1 LFACELNAIKGVSM
15 FPNLGLHLHRLASR
29 HMVRFERADP
39 ERVHRL
45 LKFYVR
51 SLPALLNAE
60 RCNIFVY
67 DPRNQRAW
75 VDVGT
80 GAVEGEFE
88 VLAKNTLIGEVI
100 ASGKSAVANDLQGR
114 TGTYMEIRPTAQFV
128 SRNAVY
134 APVRSRYHDDVIG
147 VIEVLNKKGGI
158 GFGKLDA
165 AVLEEAAEGIR
176 DLVDCVFLSQKV
188 YGATDTAL
196 EVVEWT
202 LGSVV
207 GLMLLGSILTLLVLA
222 SLSSMDVINDALGP
236 LIGSGFPEHAR

>member
-1 LFACELNAIKGVSM
+1 MMKEVSM
-15 FPNLGLHLHRLASR
+15 FPNLSLHLHRLASR
-29 HMVRFERADP
+29 HMVQFERANP

-45 LKFYVR
+45 LRFYVR

-67 DPRNQRAW
+67 DPRNQKAW
-75 VDVGT
+75 VEVGT

-88 VLAKNTLIGEVI
+88 VLTKSTLIGEVI
-100 ASGKSAVANDLQGR
+100 SSGKSTVANDLRGR
-114 TGTYMEIRPTAQFV
+114 KGTSMEIRSTANFA

-134 APVRSRYHDDVIG
+134 APVRSRYHNDVIG

-158 GFGKLDA
+158 DFGKPDA
-165 AVLEEAAEGIR
+165 AVVEEAAEGIQ
-176 DLVDCVFLSQKV
+176 DLIDSVFLSQKV

-207 GLMLLGSILTLLVLA
+207 GLMLLGSVLTLLVLA
-222 SLSSMDVINDALGP
+222 SLESIDAINDALGP
-236 LIGSGFPEHAR
+236 LVGSGFPKYGR

>member
-1 LFACELNAIKGVSM
+1 M
-15 FPNLGLHLHRLASR
+15 FPNLSLHLHRLASR
-29 HMVRFERADP
+29 HLVRFERANP
-39 ERVHRL
+39 ERVHRF

-67 DPRNQRAW
+67 DPRNQKAW
-75 VDVGT
+75 VEVGT

-88 VLAKNTLIGEVI
+88 VLTKSTLIGEVI
-100 ASGKSAVANDLQGR
+100 SSGKSTVANDLPGR
-114 TGTYMEIRPTAQFV
+114 KGTSMEIRPAANFA

-134 APVRSRYHDDVIG
+134 APVRSRYHNDVIG

-158 GFGKLDA
+158 DFGKRDA
-165 AVLEEAAEGIR
+165 AVVEEAAEGMQ
-176 DLVDCVFLSQKV
+176 DLMDSVFLNQKV

-207 GLMLLGSILTLLVLA
+207 GLMLLGSALTLLVLA
-222 SLSSMDVINDALGP
+222 SLESMDAINDALGP
-236 LIGSGFPEHAR
+236 LVGSGFPKYGR